1 MGYYVQDHNHP
12 LDVET
17 DQQSSS
23 TLEPIE
29 FAINWLV
36 HLWISLV
43 QLGFSLLY
51 HQFAWSYDTVS
62 WLVSLGAWRDWQ
74 RAALPFVKGPRV
86 LEIAHG
92 PGHMLIALNQ
102 EGFQVTGIDLS
113 SQMGRLANSRI
124 SKTGSQISIIQ
135 SSAQNIPLANESF
148 DSVLATFPT
157 EFIMDKLTLIT
168 VNRMLKK
175 DGLFVIVPEAKLT
188 GHGFVIRAIEWLY
201 GATGQRDVS
210 IGSTCTPQSQQKPR
224 WQQIDRTF
232 KEFGFLLEFKLITL
246 KKSEVTVIVSRKIK

>member
-1 MGYYVQDHNHP
+1 MLDNNHLP
-12 LDVET
+12 DVET
-17 DQQSSS
+17 DQQSSP
-23 TLEPIE
+23 THEPIE
-29 FAINWLV
+29 YVKKWLV

-62 WLVSLGAWRDWQ
+62 WLVSFGAWRDWQ
-74 RAALPFVKGPRV
+74 RSALPFVKGPRV

-102 EGFQVTGIDLS
+102 QGFQVTGIDLS
-113 SQMGRLANSRI
+113 SQMGRLAQKRV
-124 SKTGSQISIIQ
+124 SKTGSQISILQ
-135 SSAQNIPLANESF
+135 SSAQNIPLANKSF

-157 EFIMDKLTLIT
+157 EFIIDELTLIA
-168 VNRMLKK
+168 VNRILKK

-188 GHGFVIRAIEWLY
+188 SRGLVVRAIEWLY
-201 GATGQRDVS
+201 GVTGQRNVS
-210 IGSTCTPQSQQKPR
+210 IDSSLTPQSLQEPR

-232 KEFGFLLEFKLITL
+232 KEFGFLLEFKVITL
-246 KKSEVTVIVSRKIK
+246 KKSEVIVIVSRKFK